1 MIRNFRVIDN
11 GNSLRHRY
19 GRGVGTDR
27 HPSTRH
33 RRRTRMT
40 AKIEKQNMLSGE
52 PYRPGDPE
60 LAADA

>member
-1 MIRNFRVIDN
+1 
-11 GNSLRHRY
+11 
-19 GRGVGTDR
+19 
-27 HPSTRH
+27 
-33 RRRTRMT
+33 MT